1 MSEPAVPGS
10 PRATAMITAI
20 GGVSVG
26 EQILKA
32 LRIAGGYRIVGV
44 DMSEQCVN
52 FEHVDEAYVVP
63 CAADPVYL
71 EALLT
76 IAEPRVACR
85 CSFPGVSRSSGS

>member
-10 PRATAMITAI
+10 PRATAMITAV

-76 IAEPRVACR
+76 IADGVACR